1 MTNSNSTPFHVSAPT
16 IRLREEDV
24 SFGFMVETAITP
36 PYAEALC
43 KMAGCEHPF
52 HFGGAVPDGWDVP
65 NLSVFQVIT
74 EIYDTLYSLEMD
86 HEAQAP
92 EDREPFLRAI
102 RLFKALL

>member
-1 MTNSNSTPFHVSAPT
+1 MAKPAIKLGV
-16 IRLREEDV
+16 EDV
-24 SFGFMVETAITP
+24 DFGFIVETAITP

-86 HEAQAP
+86 HP

>member
-1 MTNSNSTPFHVSAPT
+1 MAKPAIKLGV
-16 IRLREEDV
+16 EDV
-24 SFGFMVETAITP
+24 DFGFIVETAITP

-52 HFGGAVPDGWDVP
+52 HFGGAV
-65 NLSVFQVIT
+65 NLSVFEVIT

-86 HEAQAP
+86 HP
-92 EDREPFLRAI
+92 EDREPFLKAI

>member
-1 MTNSNSTPFHVSAPT
+1 MTNSNSTPFDVSAP
-16 IRLREEDV
+16 IRVRKEDV
-24 SFGFMVETAITP
+24 DLGFIVETAVTP

-52 HFGGAVPDGWDVP
+52 HFGCCGPDGWDVP
-65 NLSVFQVIT
+65 NISVFQVIT
-74 EIYDTLYSLEMD
+74 GIYDTLYSLELD
-86 HEAQAP
+86 HP